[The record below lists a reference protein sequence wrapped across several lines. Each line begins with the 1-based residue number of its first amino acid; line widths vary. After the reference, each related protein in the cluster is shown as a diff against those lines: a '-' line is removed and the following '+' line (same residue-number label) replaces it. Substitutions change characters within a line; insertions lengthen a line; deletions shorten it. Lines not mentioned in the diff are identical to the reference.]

1 MLPRPDGQGEQLDA
15 QPPMPASA
23 DAKPGGVAS
32 EESARERSTPRRGRL
47 AYGWERWLRYFWLPL
62 VICGAFVALL
72 VIALTQSNVKDR
84 ARLAD
89 EFSLRTAVSGR
100 LVESYLSSE
109 QALMVARAEDLLSG
123 STITPEN
130 LKLALSGLGYQAGG
144 ALDGRGR
151 ALITQP
157 YTTAVI
163 GQDYS
168 RHPENTRIAVQQD
181 RPGVSQALIV
191 ELLKAPG
198 VAMSVP
204 YRAQHGRRIFN
215 GVFALQGP
223 TLSRLTRQVVG
234 PERAVV
240 DLIDRHGIVIAS
252 TIPAAGA
259 LPSLSRREP
268 ALARGLARGSTGSY
282 QTDGRRYR
290 YAWTPI
296 AGTGGWRLV
305 SSVAEATLYGPLSAG
320 ESADRWL
327 IVGSVLVGLVAAVTF
342 ALITRRRKLAE
353 AAVHELNQQLE
364 RRACELQAVAEEMH
378 ELNAK
383 LEQRVSERTAELRS
397 SNEELEAFVYTV
409 SHDLRAP
416 LRAMDGFSRLLL
428 DSYQLDAR
436 GRDWLS
442 RVRTGAQR
450 MGRMIDELL
459 RLAHVSRVELR
470 HEQVDV
476 TGLARGIASELRS
489 AEPQRNVEFV
499 IPENL
504 TASGDPDLL
513 RLVLENLLSNAW
525 KFTSTHERATI
536 QVGICE
542 HDGDTAFFVRDDGV
556 GFDMAYA
563 AQLFKPFQRLHR
575 ADEFAGTGIGLAGV
589 QRIVTRHGGRIWADA
604 KPDRGATFTFTL
616 GPDRGSL

>member
-1 MLPRPDGQGEQLDA
+1 M
-15 QPPMPASA
+15 
-23 DAKPGGVAS
+23 
-32 EESARERSTPRRGRL
+32 
-47 AYGWERWLRYFWLPL
+47 
-62 VICGAFVALL
+62 L

-84 ARLAD
+84 AKLAD
-89 EFSLRTAVSGR
+89 EFSLRTGVSGR
-100 LVESYLSSE
+100 LVESYLSGQ
-109 QALMVARAEDLLSG
+109 QALMVARAEGLLSG
-123 STITPEN
+123 PTITPEN
-130 LKLALSGLGYQAGG
+130 LRLALAGLGYQAGG

-157 YTTAVI
+157 YSAAVV

-168 RHPENTRIAVQQD
+168 THPENTRIAVQQD
-181 RPGVSQALIV
+181 LPGVSQALIV
-191 ELLKAPG
+191 VVLKAPG

-204 YRAQHGRRIFN
+204 YRTAHGRRIFN

-223 TLSRLTRQVVG
+223 TLTRLTRQVVG

-240 DLIDRHGIVIAS
+240 YLIDRHGIVIAS
-252 TIPAAGA
+252 TIPASGA
-259 LPSLSRREP
+259 LTSLSGRAP
-268 ALARGLARGSTGSY
+268 ALARGLARRSTGSY
-282 QTDGRRYR
+282 QIDGRGYR
-290 YAWTPI
+290 YASTTI

-305 SSVAEATLYGPLSAG
+305 SSVAEAGLYGPLGG

-327 IVGSVLVGLVAAVTF
+327 VFGSVLVGLVAAVTF
-342 ALITRRRKLAE
+342 ALITRRRELAE
-353 AAVHELNQQLE
+353 AAVYELNQQLE
-364 RRACELQAVAEEMH
+364 GRARELQAVAEEVS

-383 LEQRVSERTAELRS
+383 LEQRVAERTAELRS

-416 LRAMDGFSRLLL
+416 LRAMNGFSRLLL

-436 GRDWLS
+436 GRDWLF
-442 RVRTGAQR
+442 RVRAGAQR
-450 MGRMIDELL
+450 MGTMIDELL
-459 RLAHVSRVELR
+459 RLAHLSRVELR
-470 HEQVDV
+470 HERVDV
-476 TGLARGIASELRS
+476 TGLARGFASELRS

-513 RLVLENLLSNAW
+513 RIVLENLLANAW
-525 KFTSTHERATI
+525 KFTSTHEQATI
-536 QVGICE
+536 EVGVRE

-575 ADEFAGTGIGLAGV
+575 AAEFDGHGIGLAGV

-616 GPDRGSL
+616 GRDRGSP

>member
-1 MLPRPDGQGEQLDA
+1 MLVWRDGQGEQFDA
-15 QPPMPASA
+15 QRPMPASGE
-23 DAKPGGVAS
+23 AKPGGVAS
-32 EESARERSTPRRGRL
+32 EESARERSAPRRGRL
-47 AYGWERWLRYFWLPL
+47 AYAWERWLRYFWLPV

-100 LVESYLSSE
+100 LVESYLRGE

-123 STITPEN
+123 PTITPED

-151 ALITQP
+151 ALVTQP

-191 ELLKAPG
+191 DLLKAPG

-252 TIPAAGA
+252 TIPATGA
-259 LPSLSRREP
+259 LTSLSRREP
-268 ALARGLARGSTGSY
+268 ALARGLARRSTGSFR
-282 QTDGRRYR
+282 TDGRRYQ
-290 YAWTPI
+290 YASAPI

-353 AAVHELNQQLE
+353 AGVYELNQQLE
-364 RRACELQAVAEEMH
+364 RRARELQAVAEEVH
-378 ELNAK
+378 ALNAK

-450 MGRMIDELL
+450 MGTMIDELL

-489 AEPQRNVEFV
+489 GEPQRNVEFV

-504 TASGDPDLL
+504 TVSGDPDLL

-536 QVGICE
+536 EVGICE

-616 GPDRGSL
+616 GRDRGSL

>member
-1 MLPRPDGQGEQLDA
+1 M
-15 QPPMPASA
+15 
-23 DAKPGGVAS
+23 
-32 EESARERSTPRRGRL
+32 
-47 AYGWERWLRYFWLPL
+47 
-62 VICGAFVALL
+62 L

-84 ARLAD
+84 AKLAD

-100 LVESYLSSE
+100 LVESYLSGQ
-109 QALMVARAEDLLSG
+109 QALMVARAEGLLSG
-123 STITPEN
+123 PTITPEN
-130 LKLALSGLGYQAGG
+130 LKLALAGLGYQAGG

-157 YTTAVI
+157 YARAVI

-168 RHPENTRIAVQQD
+168 THPENTRIAVQQD

-191 ELLKAPG
+191 VVLKAPG

-204 YRAQHGRRIFN
+204 YRTAHGRRIFS
-215 GVFALQGP
+215 GVFALHGP
-223 TLSRLTRQVVG
+223 TLNRLTRQVVG
-234 PERAVV
+234 PERAEV

-252 TIPAAGA
+252 TIPATGA
-259 LPSLSRREP
+259 LTSLSRREP
-268 ALARGLARGSTGSY
+268 ALARGLARRSTGSY
-282 QTDGRRYR
+282 QIDGRGYR
-290 YAWTPI
+290 YASTPI

-305 SSVAEATLYGPLSAG
+305 SSVAEASLYGPLSAG

-327 IVGSVLVGLVAAVTF
+327 VFGSVLVGLVAAVTF

-353 AAVHELNQQLE
+353 AAVYELNQQLE
-364 RRACELQAVAEEMH
+364 GRARELQAVAEEVR
-378 ELNAK
+378 ELNAT

-428 DSYQLDAR
+428 DSYPLDAR

-442 RVRTGAQR
+442 RVRAGAQR
-450 MGRMIDELL
+450 MGTMIDELL

-476 TGLARGIASELRS
+476 TGLARGFASELRI

-504 TASGDPDLL
+504 TGSGDPDLL
-513 RLVLENLLSNAW
+513 RIVLENLLSNAW

-536 QVGICE
+536 EVGTRE

-575 ADEFAGTGIGLAGV
+575 ADEFDGHGIGLAGV
-589 QRIVTRHGGRIWADA
+589 QRIITRHGGRIWADA

-616 GPDRGSL
+616 GRDRGSP